1 MPCHASGLKL
11 NTFKDWDGW
20 TTNIYSFI
28 RPGNPSLAAGK
39 YFLWAKTQ

>member
-1 MPCHASGLKL
+1 MRPESGLKL

-28 RPGNPSLAAGK
+28 RLGNPSLATGK